1 MATYAELLTLAN
13 TDDELKRQIK
23 VACIVA
29 CDVIRAEAE
38 ATPNHANRLAWA
50 RATLAN
56 PDAAASQMVLA
67 VLAQNR
73 AATVAQI
80 TGADDET
87 VQAAVDNAV
96 NLLAG

>member
-1 MATYAELLTLAN
+1 MATYAELLNIATTSDA
-13 TDDELKRQIK
+13 LKQQIK

-50 RATLAN
+50 RATLQN
-56 PDAAASQMVLA
+56 PDGAAAKMVLA

-80 TGADDET
+80 TNADDAT
-87 VQAAVDNAV
+87 VQTAVNAAVD
-96 NLLAG
+96 LLAG